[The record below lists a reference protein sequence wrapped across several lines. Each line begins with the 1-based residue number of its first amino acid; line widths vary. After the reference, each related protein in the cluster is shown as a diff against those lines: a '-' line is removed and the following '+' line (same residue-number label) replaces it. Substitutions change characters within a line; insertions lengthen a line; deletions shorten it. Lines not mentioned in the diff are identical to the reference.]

1 MKQRLF
7 RQIITVHD
15 QREAER
21 YARGCVVVIDDD
33 ETVREAILSTLES
46 EGYATNSY
54 ASAEAYLGDVNI
66 ALAEFPGPRCLLL
79 DVKMPGL
86 TGLDLQKKL
95 TDLSETTPIVF
106 MSGGSSAREAVQAL
120 KNGAADFLIKPFSEE
135 DLLAVI
141 SEALA
146 KSDNEQKERMEID
159 DVQSRLARLTDR
171 ETQIAHMVAAGL
183 LNRDVSAKLGIAI
196 RTVKLHRMHMM
207 NKLGIHNVIELAR
220 IIDSSKI

>member
-1 MKQRLF
+1 MNKRSF
-7 RQIITVHD
+7 RQIVTVHD

-21 YARGCVVVIDDD
+21 YARGCIAIIDDD
-33 ETVREAILSTLES
+33 ATVREAILSTLES
-46 EGYATNSY
+46 EGYATKAY
-54 ASAEAYLGDVNI
+54 ASADAYLSTIDLAI
-66 ALAEFPGPRCLLL
+66 AEFAGPRCVLL

-95 TDLSETTPIVF
+95 HDLSEVTPIVF

-120 KNGAADFLIKPFSEE
+120 KNGAVDFLIKPFSEE

-146 KSDNEQKERMEID
+146 KNDNEQKERMQID
-159 DVQSRLARLTDR
+159 DVHSRLARLTDR

-183 LNRDVSAKLGIAI
+183 LNRDISAKLGIAL

-207 NKLGIHNVIELAR
+207 NKLGITHVVELAR
-220 IIDSSKI
+220 IIDSAKA

>member
-1 MKQRLF
+1 MNQRTF
-7 RQIITVHD
+7 RQIVTVHD

-21 YARGCVVVIDDD
+21 YSRGCIAVIDDD
-33 ETVREAILSTLES
+33 QTVREAILSTLES

-54 ASAEAYLGDVNI
+54 ASAEAYLNAINI

-95 TDLSETTPIVF
+95 HDLSEITPIIF

-120 KNGAADFLIKPFSEE
+120 KNGATDFLIKPFSEE
-135 DLLAVI
+135 DLLAIV
-141 SEALA
+141 SEALS
-146 KSDNEQKERMEID
+146 KSNNEQKEKMEIE
-159 DVQSRLARLTDR
+159 DVNTRLARLTDR

-183 LNRDVSAKLGIAI
+183 LNRDIAVKLGIAL

-207 NKLGIHNVIELAR
+207 NKLGITHVVELAR
-220 IIDSSKI
+220 IIDSAKA

>member
-1 MKQRLF
+1 MNHRTF
-7 RQIITVHD
+7 RQIVTVHD

-21 YARGCVVVIDDD
+21 YSRGCVAVIDDD
-33 ETVREAILSTLES
+33 ATVREAILSTLES

-54 ASAEAYLGDVNI
+54 ASAEAYLSAIDISI
-66 ALAEFPGPRCLLL
+66 AQFPGPRCLLL

-95 TDLSETTPIVF
+95 HDLSEITPIVF
-106 MSGGSSAREAVQAL
+106 MSGGSGAREAVQAL
-120 KNGAADFLIKPFSEE
+120 KNGASDFLIKPFSEE
-135 DLLAVI
+135 NLLAVI

-146 KSDNEQKERMEID
+146 KSDNEQKERLEIN
-159 DVQSRLARLTDR
+159 DVHSRLTRLTDR

-183 LNRDVSAKLGIAI
+183 LNRDIAVKLGIAL

-207 NKLGIHNVIELAR
+207 NKLGINNVIELAR
-220 IIDSSKI
+220 IIDSAKA